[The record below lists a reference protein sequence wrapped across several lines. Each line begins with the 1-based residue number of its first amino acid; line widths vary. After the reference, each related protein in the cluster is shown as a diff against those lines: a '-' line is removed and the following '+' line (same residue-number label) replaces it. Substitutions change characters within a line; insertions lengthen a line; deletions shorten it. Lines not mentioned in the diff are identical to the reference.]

1 VAVVTPRERDASAPF
16 SVDPGGGSYLSSMT
30 SRQLH
35 RNHGKRP
42 SPPRMNPTL
51 ELLIGLVLL
60 AALAVVFYFGLKA

>member
-1 VAVVTPRERDASAPF
+1 
-16 SVDPGGGSYLSSMT
+16 MT